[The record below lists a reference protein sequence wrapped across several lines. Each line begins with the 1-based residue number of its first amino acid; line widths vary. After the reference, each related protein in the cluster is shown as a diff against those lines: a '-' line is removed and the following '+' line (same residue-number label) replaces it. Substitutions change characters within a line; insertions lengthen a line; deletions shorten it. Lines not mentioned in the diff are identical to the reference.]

1 MHSGVSAVTQLSRTF
16 RALSLSVAALSLVG
30 CSSLTQWAQGD
41 RIDYRSAQQ
50 VSQLEVPPDLTQLA
64 RDPRF
69 QVPGRGPVT
78 AAAFQAGQR
87 TTATAAPVAV
97 RNIGDVRLERSGSQR
112 WITVQR
118 PPEQLWQAI
127 RDFWQENGFVLTTDS
142 AETGIME
149 TDWAE
154 NRAKIQQDFIRSTLG
169 RLIDQAYDTGER
181 DRFRT
186 RLERVGTSTE
196 IYVSHRGMI
205 EVVRNN
211 QAGSN
216 QTVWQPKPADA
227 ELEADM
233 LARLMI
239 KLGVQEQQARATVAS
254 APATVRARA
263 VSANGAQAVQLEE
276 DFDRAW
282 RRVGL
287 ALDRTGF
294 TVEDRDRSQGVYFVR
309 YIEPSAQRT
318 SEPGFLGRLFGRT
331 TDTTAAAQRYRITV
345 RTQGQQTTVSV
356 LNQQG
361 APETGPSAQRIVNV
375 LVDELK

>member
-1 MHSGVSAVTQLSRTF
+1 MIALFQRPADAARLRWVAISSAVLLS
-16 RALSLSVAALSLVG
+16 G
-30 CSSLTQWAQGD
+30 CSTLTQWAQGD

-50 VSQLEVPPDLTQLA
+50 VNQLEVPPDLTQLS

-69 QVPGRGPVT
+69 QMPGRGPVT

-87 TTATAAPVAV
+87 SSATAAPVALQ
-97 RNIGDVRLERSGSQR
+97 NIGNVRLERAGSQR
-112 WITVQR
+112 WLVVQR

-142 AETGIME
+142 SETGIME

-154 NRAKIQQDFIRSTLG
+154 NRAKIPQDFIRNTLG

-186 RLERVGTSTE
+186 RLERTAGGTE
-196 IYVSHRGMI
+196 IYVSHRGMV

-216 QTVWQPKPADA
+216 QTVWQPKPPDP

-233 LARLMI
+233 LARLMV
-239 KLGVQEQQARATVAS
+239 KLGVQEQQARAVVAS
-254 APATVRARA
+254 APATARARA
-263 VSANGAQAVQLEE
+263 VTANGVQTVQLDE

-309 YIEPSAQRT
+309 YIEPNSQRT
-318 SEPGFLGRLFGRT
+318 TEPGFFGRLFGRT
-331 TDTTAAAQRYRITV
+331 ADTSGAAQRYRIAI
-345 RTQGQQTTVSV
+345 RSQGAQTTVSV

-361 APETGPSAQRIVNV
+361 TPETGASAQRIVTV